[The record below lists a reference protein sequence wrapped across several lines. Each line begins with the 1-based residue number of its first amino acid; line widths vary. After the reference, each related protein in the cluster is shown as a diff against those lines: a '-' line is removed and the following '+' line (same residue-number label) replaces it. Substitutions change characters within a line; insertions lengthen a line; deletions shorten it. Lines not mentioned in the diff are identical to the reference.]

1 MWRTKGR
8 VWDTIGEYTLSSPEV
23 PDKSTFLN
31 PKTDRQRDQKFEYT
45 KLPTREEYD
54 SWPKH
59 KQDALS
65 EQEWSRRD
73 NGVWFWN
80 DGVPTWIP
88 GQYYFFLNYHR
99 YGDQKPEY
107 REAHRRLYWVW
118 ALKVLPDPNCLGLF
132 LHTRRRWGKTSIAAS
147 IALEA
152 ASGIRNFRVGIQSKT
167 EDDAEALFLNEI
179 QAPFL
184 ALQECPWFLPQT
196 AGTNKPKKE
205 LLFDTP
211 ANRKKGAANTPDRLR
226 GLRSKIDWREST
238 NTAYDSQGLRLF
250 INDEVGKEQR
260 GDPWARHSIVSK
272 QFYPNGYVI
281 GKEFAM
287 TTSDENDD
295 DSVAT
300 CVKFWTEADPA
311 LLPERKGLAR
321 YFVPDYEG
329 YMVDA
334 YGRDSAEGLADLDK
348 ERRAAELAGP
358 IDWLRRRRAYPRTV
372 SEAHIPSIKTACV
385 FNAVHISDALTCI
398 AEHNTTHSRPLVRQY
413 RLYGEPGRMALT
425 EDPEGDVYCAWL
437 PPADWLNQ
445 IHQVGTVQTAIGE
458 IPRYK
463 PTGTKFGAS
472 ADPFDNV
479 ETLQAGSRGAFHIGY
494 EWDTKMEDQRGQ
506 PHYWPSHGFIVEVA
520 FRPEDPDDY
529 YKSCL
534 HLCMLFGCKMFC
546 ETNKVNLEK
555 YFRLHGCGDF
565 LARQPVATMSESV
578 KQQTKDPMN
587 TRTGASSS
595 PRMIEEY
602 TKAKATFYQ
611 KYVGGP
617 ASKDSLGNPHGDG
630 VNDEGVPYDYRRMP
644 FERTLN
650 QDLLFN
656 PADKESR
663 KKSDLSV
670 SHGFGLVH
678 MTGFTIKP
686 RTTSANGGLSLR
698 GVQGMLGMY
707 RARD

>member
-1 MWRTKGR
+1 MW
-8 VWDTIGEYTLSSPEV
+8 DSIGEYTLKSPPV
-23 PDKSTFLN
+23 PDKATFLN
-31 PKTDRQRDQKFEYT
+31 PKTERQRDQKFQHT
-45 KLPTREEYD
+45 DLPSREEYEG
-54 SWPKH
+54 WPRH
-59 KQDALS
+59 KQQALE
-65 EQEWSRRD
+65 EQEWHRRD

-88 GQYYFFLNYHR
+88 GQYYYFLNYHR
-99 YGDQKPEY
+99 YGDEKPEY

-118 ALKVLPDPNCLGLF
+118 ALKVLPDPNCIGLF

-167 EDDAEALFLNEI
+167 EADAEALFLNEI

-226 GLRSKIDWREST
+226 GLRSKIDWREG
-238 NTAYDSQGLRLF
+238 NPTAYDSQGLRLF
-250 INDEVGKEQR
+250 INDEVAKEQNH
-260 GDPWARHSIVSK
+260 DPWARHSIVSK

-295 DSVAT
+295 ESVDVA
-300 CVKFWTEADPA
+300 VKFWQQSDPT
-311 LLPERKGLAR
+311 LLPERKGMAR

-334 YGRDSAEGLADLDK
+334 YGRDSAEGLADLDR

-358 IDWLRRRRAYPRTV
+358 IDWIRRRRAYPRTIE
-372 SEAHIPSIKTACV
+372 EAHLPSVKSDCV
-385 FNAVHISDALTCI
+385 FNAAHIGDAMTCI
-398 AEHNTTHSRPLVRQY
+398 AEHDMEHQQPLVKRY
-413 RLYGEPGRMALT
+413 RIYGEPGKKALT
-425 EDPEGDVYCAWL
+425 EDANGPIYASWI
-437 PPADWLNQ
+437 PPAEWLNQ
-445 IHQVGTVQTAIGE
+445 IQQVGTVQTSLGE
-458 IPRYK
+458 VPRYK
-463 PTGTKFGAS
+463 PTGSKFGAS
-472 ADPFDNV
+472 ADPFDTV
-479 ETLQAGSRGAFHIGY
+479 TTLKEGSKGAFHIGY
-494 EWDTKMEDQRGQ
+494 EWDTKMEDRRGQ
-506 PHYWPSHGFIVEVA
+506 PGYWPSHGFIVEVA
-520 FRPEDPDDY
+520 ERPDDPDTY
-529 YKSCL
+529 YQLCL
-534 HLCMLFGCKMFC
+534 DLCMWAGCKMFC
-546 ETNKVNLEK
+546 ETNKVDLEK
-555 YFRLHGCGDF
+555 HFRKHGCGDF
-565 LARQPVATMSESV
+565 LARQPVATMSDAV
-578 KQQTKDPMN
+578 KQQAADPLN
-587 TRTGASSS
+587 KRTGAASS

-602 TKAKATFYQ
+602 TKAKVTFYQ

-617 ASKDSLGNPHGDG
+617 MSQDSVGNPYGPG
-630 VNDEGVPYDYRRMP
+630 YNDDGVPYDYRRMP
-644 FERTLN
+644 FVRTMT
-650 QDLLFN
+650 QDLSFN
-656 PADKESR
+656 PADSNIR

-686 RTTSANGGLSLR
+686 KTSASTGGLSI
-698 GVQGMLGMY
+698 GSVKSVLGALY
-707 RARD
+707 R